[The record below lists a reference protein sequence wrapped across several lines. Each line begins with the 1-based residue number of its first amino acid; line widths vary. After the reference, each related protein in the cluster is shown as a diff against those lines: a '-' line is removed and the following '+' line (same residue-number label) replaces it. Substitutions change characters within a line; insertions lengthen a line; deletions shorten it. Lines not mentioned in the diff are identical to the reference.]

1 MFDERIDKII
11 KSTHKSYCKY
21 VSIIPEIT
29 KIETISGN
37 YAEMQFD
44 AKSLYEK
51 NYILKVNES
60 INDENEQ
67 FIENILWH
75 EFTHVADSILF
86 NEYEYEDY
94 KHIMYIYSEIHAAEL
109 QMNNMLATQME
120 RPCSLE
126 QDIEHKGI
134 ITLQKYMD
142 TSLHHALD
150 QFKLPVW
157 YIFLS
162 DNICDAREIYY
173 FIGYLKSL
181 KSHSIN
187 YEYSYSDIDER
198 YNSLFKEITEYV
210 LNNQEYDYK
219 HFISLDKQM
228 DKLINKQVKQFYL
241 SRIRKCD
248 LVLVNLEHTNTSIGT
263 AQELQFAVDN
273 HIPIIGFNDYDSYEW
288 LPEDCD
294 VIFKGINEAIDYIN
308 DFYLE

>member
-1 MFDERIDKII
+1 MFDERIVKII

-228 DKLINKQVKQFYL
+228 DKLIIELATEHNQEIVPQTQQSNEIDEEENNTVRCPKCGSTQITTGQRGYSLFSGFLGSNKTVNRCANCGYSWKP
-241 SRIRKCD
+241 SR
-248 LVLVNLEHTNTSIGT
+248 
-263 AQELQFAVDN
+263 
-273 HIPIIGFNDYDSYEW
+273 
-288 LPEDCD
+288 
-294 VIFKGINEAIDYIN
+294 
-308 DFYLE
+308 

>member
-44 AKSLYEK
+44 AKSFYEK

-228 DKLINKQVKQFYL
+228 DKLIIELATEHNQEIVPQTQQSNEIDEEENNTVRCPKCGSTQITTGQRGYSLFSGFLGSNKT
-241 SRIRKCD
+241 
-248 LVLVNLEHTNTSIGT
+248 VNRCANCGYSWKPG
-263 AQELQFAVDN
+263 
-273 HIPIIGFNDYDSYEW
+273 
-288 LPEDCD
+288 
-294 VIFKGINEAIDYIN
+294 K
-308 DFYLE
+308 

>member
-228 DKLINKQVKQFYL
+228 DKLIIELATEHNQEIVPQTQQ
-241 SRIRKCD
+241 SNEIDEEENNTVRCPKCGSTQITTGQRGYS
-248 LVLVNLEHTNTSIGT
+248 LFSGFL
-263 AQELQFAVDN
+263 
-273 HIPIIGFNDYDSYEW
+273 GFNKTVNRCANCGYSW
-288 LPEDCD
+288 KPSR
-294 VIFKGINEAIDYIN
+294 
-308 DFYLE
+308 

>member
-1 MFDERIDKII
+1 MLSERIDKII
-11 KSTHKSYCKY
+11 KFTHKSYCKY
-21 VSIIPEIT
+21 ISIIPEIT

-51 NYILKVNES
+51 DYILKVNES
-60 INDENEQ
+60 INDENDQ

-86 NEYEYEDY
+86 NKYEYEDY

-109 QMNNMLATQME
+109 QMNNMLATQIK

-142 TSLHHALD
+142 TSLYHALD
-150 QFKLPVW
+150 QFKVPICH
-157 YIFLS
+157 IFLS
-162 DNICDAREIYY
+162 DNACDAREIYY

-187 YEYSYSDIDER
+187 YEYNYSGIDEK
-198 YNSLFKEITEYV
+198 YISLFKEITEYV
-210 LNNQEYDYK
+210 LNNQEYNYK
-219 HFISLDKQM
+219 HFISLDKRM
-228 DKLINKQVKQFYL
+228 DKLIIELATEYNQEIVSQIQQSNETEDDKNQVKCPRCGSTQITTGQRGYNLFSGFL
-241 SRIRKCD
+241 GSNKT
-248 LVLVNLEHTNTSIGT
+248 VNRCANCGYSWK
-263 AQELQFAVDN
+263 
-273 HIPIIGFNDYDSYEW
+273 P
-288 LPEDCD
+288 
-294 VIFKGINEAIDYIN
+294 KR
-308 DFYLE
+308 

>member
-142 TSLHHALD
+142 TSLHNALD

-228 DKLINKQVKQFYL
+228 DKLIIELATEHNQEIVPQTQQSNEIDEEENNTVRCPKCGSTQITTGQRGYSLFSGFLGSNKTVNRCANCGYSWKP
-241 SRIRKCD
+241 SR
-248 LVLVNLEHTNTSIGT
+248 
-263 AQELQFAVDN
+263 
-273 HIPIIGFNDYDSYEW
+273 
-288 LPEDCD
+288 
-294 VIFKGINEAIDYIN
+294 
-308 DFYLE
+308 

>member
-228 DKLINKQVKQFYL
+228 DKLIIELATEHNQEIVPQTQQSNEIDEEENTVKCPKCGSTQITTGQRGYSLITGFLGSNKT
-241 SRIRKCD
+241 
-248 LVLVNLEHTNTSIGT
+248 VNRCANCGYSWKPG
-263 AQELQFAVDN
+263 
-273 HIPIIGFNDYDSYEW
+273 
-288 LPEDCD
+288 
-294 VIFKGINEAIDYIN
+294 K
-308 DFYLE
+308 

>member
-219 HFISLDKQM
+219 YFISLDKQM
-228 DKLINKQVKQFYL
+228 DKLIIELATEHNQEIVPQTQQSNEIDEEENNTVRCPKCGSTQITTGQRGYSLFSGFLGSNKTVNRCANCGYSWKP
-241 SRIRKCD
+241 SR
-248 LVLVNLEHTNTSIGT
+248 
-263 AQELQFAVDN
+263 
-273 HIPIIGFNDYDSYEW
+273 
-288 LPEDCD
+288 
-294 VIFKGINEAIDYIN
+294 
-308 DFYLE
+308 

>member
-228 DKLINKQVKQFYL
+228 DKLIIELATEHNQEIVPQTQQSNEIDEEENNTVRCPKCGSTQITTGQRGYSLFSGFLGSNKT
-241 SRIRKCD
+241 
-248 LVLVNLEHTNTSIGT
+248 VNRCANCGYSWKPG
-263 AQELQFAVDN
+263 
-273 HIPIIGFNDYDSYEW
+273 
-288 LPEDCD
+288 
-294 VIFKGINEAIDYIN
+294 K
-308 DFYLE
+308 

>member
-120 RPCSLE
+120 RPSSLE

-228 DKLINKQVKQFYL
+228 DKLIIELATEHNQEIVPQTQQSNEIDEEENNTVRCPKCGSTQITTGQRGYSLFSGFLGSNKT
-241 SRIRKCD
+241 
-248 LVLVNLEHTNTSIGT
+248 VNRCANCG
-263 AQELQFAVDN
+263 
-273 HIPIIGFNDYDSYEW
+273 
-288 LPEDCD
+288 
-294 VIFKGINEAIDYIN
+294 
-308 DFYLE
+308 

>member
-198 YNSLFKEITEYV
+198 YISLFKEITEYV

-219 HFISLDKQM
+219 YFISLDKQM
-228 DKLINKQVKQFYL
+228 DKLIIELVTEHNQKIVPQTQQRAEEEEKNTVKCPRCGSTQITTGQRGYSLLTGFLGSNKT
-241 SRIRKCD
+241 
-248 LVLVNLEHTNTSIGT
+248 VNRCAACGYSWKPG
-263 AQELQFAVDN
+263 
-273 HIPIIGFNDYDSYEW
+273 
-288 LPEDCD
+288 
-294 VIFKGINEAIDYIN
+294 K
-308 DFYLE
+308 

>member
-126 QDIEHKGI
+126 QDIENKGI

-228 DKLINKQVKQFYL
+228 DKLIIELATEHNQEIVPQTQQSNEIDEEENNTVRCPKCGSTQITTGQRGYSLFSGFLGSNKTVNRCANCGYSWKP
-241 SRIRKCD
+241 SR
-248 LVLVNLEHTNTSIGT
+248 
-263 AQELQFAVDN
+263 
-273 HIPIIGFNDYDSYEW
+273 
-288 LPEDCD
+288 
-294 VIFKGINEAIDYIN
+294 
-308 DFYLE
+308 

>member
-187 YEYSYSDIDER
+187 YEYSYSDIDEI

-228 DKLINKQVKQFYL
+228 DKLIIELATEHNQEIVPQTQQSNEIDEEENNTVRCPKCGSTQITTGQRGYSLFSGFLGSNKTVNRCANCGYSWKP
-241 SRIRKCD
+241 SR
-248 LVLVNLEHTNTSIGT
+248 
-263 AQELQFAVDN
+263 
-273 HIPIIGFNDYDSYEW
+273 
-288 LPEDCD
+288 
-294 VIFKGINEAIDYIN
+294 
-308 DFYLE
+308 

>member
-126 QDIEHKGI
+126 QDIENKGI

-228 DKLINKQVKQFYL
+228 DKLIIELATEHNQEIVPQTQQSNEIDEEEKNTVRCPKCGSTQITTGQRGYSLITGFLGSNKT
-241 SRIRKCD
+241 
-248 LVLVNLEHTNTSIGT
+248 VNRCANCGYSWKPG
-263 AQELQFAVDN
+263 
-273 HIPIIGFNDYDSYEW
+273 
-288 LPEDCD
+288 
-294 VIFKGINEAIDYIN
+294 K
-308 DFYLE
+308 

>member
-228 DKLINKQVKQFYL
+228 DKLIIELATEHNQEIVPQTQQSNKIDEEENNTVRCPKCGSTQITTGQRGYSLFSGFLGSNKTVNRCANCGYSWKP
-241 SRIRKCD
+241 SR
-248 LVLVNLEHTNTSIGT
+248 
-263 AQELQFAVDN
+263 
-273 HIPIIGFNDYDSYEW
+273 
-288 LPEDCD
+288 
-294 VIFKGINEAIDYIN
+294 
-308 DFYLE
+308 

>member
-1 MFDERIDKII
+1 MLSERIDKII
-11 KSTHKSYCKY
+11 KFTHKSYCKY
-21 VSIIPEIT
+21 ISIIPEIT

-51 NYILKVNES
+51 DYILKVNES
-60 INDENEQ
+60 INDENDQ

-86 NEYEYEDY
+86 NKYEYKDY

-109 QMNNMLATQME
+109 QMNNMLATQIK

-142 TSLHHALD
+142 TSLYHALD
-150 QFKLPVW
+150 QFKVPICH
-157 YIFLS
+157 IFLS
-162 DNICDAREIYY
+162 DNVCDAREIYY

-187 YEYSYSDIDER
+187 YEYNYSGIDEK
-198 YNSLFKEITEYV
+198 YISLFKEITEYV
-210 LNNQEYDYK
+210 LNNQEYNYK
-219 HFISLDKQM
+219 HFISLDKRM
-228 DKLINKQVKQFYL
+228 DKLIIELATEYNQEIVSQIQQSNETEDDKNQVHCPRCGSTQITTGQRGYSFLTGFLGSNKT
-241 SRIRKCD
+241 
-248 LVLVNLEHTNTSIGT
+248 VNRCANCGYSWKPGR
-263 AQELQFAVDN
+263 
-273 HIPIIGFNDYDSYEW
+273 
-288 LPEDCD
+288 
-294 VIFKGINEAIDYIN
+294 
-308 DFYLE
+308 

>member
-228 DKLINKQVKQFYL
+228 DKLIIELATEHNQEIVPQTQQSNEIDEEENNTVRCPKCGSTQITTGQRGYSLFSGFLGSNKTVNRCANCGYSWKP
-241 SRIRKCD
+241 SR
-248 LVLVNLEHTNTSIGT
+248 
-263 AQELQFAVDN
+263 
-273 HIPIIGFNDYDSYEW
+273 
-288 LPEDCD
+288 
-294 VIFKGINEAIDYIN
+294 
-308 DFYLE
+308 

>member
-219 HFISLDKQM
+219 HFISIDKQM
-228 DKLINKQVKQFYL
+228 DKLIIELATEHNQEIVPQTQQSNEIDEEENNTVRCPKCGSTQITTGQRGYSLFSGFLGSNKTVNRCANCGYSWKP
-241 SRIRKCD
+241 SR
-248 LVLVNLEHTNTSIGT
+248 
-263 AQELQFAVDN
+263 
-273 HIPIIGFNDYDSYEW
+273 
-288 LPEDCD
+288 
-294 VIFKGINEAIDYIN
+294 
-308 DFYLE
+308 

>member
-228 DKLINKQVKQFYL
+228 DKLIIELATEHNQEIVPQTQQSNEIDEEENNTVRCPKCGSTQITTGQRGYSFLTGFLGSNKT
-241 SRIRKCD
+241 
-248 LVLVNLEHTNTSIGT
+248 VNRCANCGYSWKPG
-263 AQELQFAVDN
+263 
-273 HIPIIGFNDYDSYEW
+273 
-288 LPEDCD
+288 
-294 VIFKGINEAIDYIN
+294 K
-308 DFYLE
+308 

>member
-198 YNSLFKEITEYV
+198 YNSLFKEIIEYV

-228 DKLINKQVKQFYL
+228 DKLIIELATEHNQEIVPQTQQSNEIDEEENNTVRCPKCGSTQITTGQRGYSLFSGFLGSNKTVNRCANCGYSWKP
-241 SRIRKCD
+241 SR
-248 LVLVNLEHTNTSIGT
+248 
-263 AQELQFAVDN
+263 
-273 HIPIIGFNDYDSYEW
+273 
-288 LPEDCD
+288 
-294 VIFKGINEAIDYIN
+294 
-308 DFYLE
+308 

>member
-1 MFDERIDKII
+1 
-11 KSTHKSYCKY
+11 
-21 VSIIPEIT
+21 
-29 KIETISGN
+29 
-37 YAEMQFD
+37 MQFD

-228 DKLINKQVKQFYL
+228 DKLIIELATEHNQEIVPQTQQSNEIDEEENNTVRCPKCGSTQITTGQRGYSLFSGFLGSNKTVNRCANCGYSWKP
-241 SRIRKCD
+241 SR
-248 LVLVNLEHTNTSIGT
+248 
-263 AQELQFAVDN
+263 
-273 HIPIIGFNDYDSYEW
+273 
-288 LPEDCD
+288 
-294 VIFKGINEAIDYIN
+294 
-308 DFYLE
+308 

>member
-210 LNNQEYDYK
+210 LNNQEYYYK

-228 DKLINKQVKQFYL
+228 DKLIIELATEHNQEIVPQTQQSNEIDEEEKNTVRCPKCGSTQITTGQRGYSLITGFLGSNKT
-241 SRIRKCD
+241 
-248 LVLVNLEHTNTSIGT
+248 VNRCANCGYSWKPG
-263 AQELQFAVDN
+263 
-273 HIPIIGFNDYDSYEW
+273 
-288 LPEDCD
+288 
-294 VIFKGINEAIDYIN
+294 K
-308 DFYLE
+308 